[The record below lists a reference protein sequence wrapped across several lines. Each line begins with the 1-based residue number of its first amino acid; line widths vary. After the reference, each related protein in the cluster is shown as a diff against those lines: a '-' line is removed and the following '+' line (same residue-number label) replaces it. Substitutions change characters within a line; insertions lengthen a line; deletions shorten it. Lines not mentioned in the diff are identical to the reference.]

1 MKTKGYPK
9 QKGVTLIEVLVAIA
23 VVMILL
29 GTYWVAI
36 RPSMMRKA
44 YDTEAIAGL
53 RGWFNAY
60 QMYRADHE
68 DKEPVIMYQ
77 LYSYNPKADWNVP
90 VAKRNAE
97 CGASGYFYGRH
108 GGVQKYAE
116 SVEFLNKYYPA
127 TESIFEAHH
136 RCHRFP
142 GRTTYRIPDFS
153 SGGSIETFT
162 NNVKVPIIVEAGRVF
177 WQLRI
182 TPFEE
187 ELAMIAMSPV
197 SLRHGSTVSE

>member
-1 MKTKGYPK
+1 MTKKYLK

-68 DKEPVIMYQ
+68 DKEPAHFGMI
-77 LYSYNPKADWNVP
+77 LAYNKGADWNVP
-90 VAKRNAE
+90 VAKRNPE
-97 CGASGYFYGRH
+97 CKRTGFFYGRH
-108 GGVQKYAE
+108 ELIQKYAE
-116 SVEFLNKYYPA
+116 KVNLINKYDPEKEPVFSA
-127 TESIFEAHH
+127 DH
-136 RCHRFP
+136 RCRLFP
-142 GRTTYRIPDFS
+142 GKTYFDVYSSRKGKIVQSWTYNLKSPGIVGSGRI
-153 SGGSIETFT
+153 IQKLM
-162 NNVKVPIIVEAGRVF
+162 V
-177 WQLRI
+177 
-182 TPFEE
+182 TPFEGE
-187 ELAMIAMSPV
+187 FASQIMSIK
-197 SLRHGSTVSE
+197 R